1 MGGLR
6 AAFCF
11 SRHSEAVVDAARERK
26 FWHPPLWKWAL
37 VVGLLACSEFLFLWK
52 PAAPPVKVEL
62 LPFTD
67 SPPAWDGAY
76 PYVVISPVA
85 GSSPLKFTS
94 SIAMI
99 QPTVRHDSPV
109 NDFLVNLQ
117 SGRFVL
123 RQTDFFVPDVM
134 PLSLTRTYI
143 VWDYHSRAFGVGG
156 NHPYDVCPT
165 GTRNPCTYMEFELE
179 GDRWLHLRR
188 ISKGTGFADAVF
200 RHEETASEFYGA
212 QIAWNGNGWTMTFRD
227 GRKFYF
233 PEAYYAKNLA
243 QGAATEM
250 VDAEGHRIQ
259 LKRNKVRN
267 LEELISPSGHTITF
281 KYDIADRIVEAE
293 DDAGHVR
300 KYSYDSGGHVETVS
314 DGSVV
319 LYRFEYA
326 PLLSQGGFDRWLLT
340 AVLDGNWNI
349 LLHNQYLWGRV
360 SEQKLADGKVFRYEY
375 QLKGRDVLQTTVT
388 MPSGEKKVFSFRDG
402 ILVEEK

>member
-1 MGGLR
+1 VEVGTR
-6 AAFCF
+6 KN
-11 SRHSEAVVDAARERK
+11 K

-37 VVGLLACSEFLFLWK
+37 VLGLIGCAEFLFLWK
-52 PAAPPVKVEL
+52 RAPRPVKVEL

-67 SPPAWDGAY
+67 SPPAWNGSY
-76 PYVVISPVA
+76 PYVVISHVA
-85 GSSPLKFTS
+85 GSSPIKFTS
-94 SIAMI
+94 SISLI
-99 QPTVRHDSPV
+99 QPTVRHDAPV

-117 SGRFVL
+117 TGRFVL
-123 RQTDFFVPDVM
+123 RQTDLFIPDVM

-143 VWDYHSRAFGVGG
+143 AWDSHSRAFGVGG

-165 GTRNPCTYMEFELE
+165 GTRNPYTYMEFKLE
-179 GDRWLHLRR
+179 GDRWLDLRR

-212 QIAWNGNGWTMTFRD
+212 QTGWNGNGWTMTFRD

-250 VDAEGHRIQ
+250 VDAAGHRIQ
-259 LKRNKVRN
+259 LKRSRVRN

-281 KYDIADRIVEAE
+281 KYDAADRIVEAQ
-293 DDAGHVR
+293 DDTEHIR
-300 KYSYDSGGHVETVS
+300 KYSYSPSGHVETVS
-314 DGSVV
+314 DGSGV

-326 PLLSQGGFDRWLLT
+326 PLINLPGDDQWLLT

-349 LLHNQYLWGRV
+349 LLRNKYWWGRV
-360 SEQKLADGKVFRYEY
+360 SEQDLADGEVFRYEY
-375 QLKGRDVLQTTVT
+375 QLKGREVLQTTVT
-388 MPSGEKKVFSFRDG
+388 MPLGEKKVFSFRDG